1 VIYRDVAIDPVNH
14 LHIFAASHAGVF
26 ASTDGGATWPG
37 MPAGIPAGMA
47 VTSLSL
53 NATSR
58 HLAAATYGRGAY
70 ILDLGEVRQA
80 EAGVLTNCYIQAD
93 PNASGGYRVDGISS
107 AGDNVAFNNFTQT
120 TQITIRYASPYTGTF
135 GLYVSGTR
143 VASIPITATGPYP
156 QGWTIFTEKIINVS
170 IPANVTVKFQ
180 YDAGDVGINLD
191 YIMIAR

>member
-1 VIYRDVAIDPVNH
+1 
-14 LHIFAASHAGVF
+14 
-26 ASTDGGATWPG
+26 
-37 MPAGIPAGMA
+37 MA

-80 EAGVLTNCYIQAD
+80 EAGVLTGCYIQAD

-107 AGDNVAFNNFTQT
+107 PGDNVAFNNFTQT

-135 GLYVSGTR
+135 GLYVNGTR

-156 QGWTIFTEKIINVS
+156 QGWTIFTEKIINVT
-170 IPANVTVKFQ
+170 IPANATVKFQ
-180 YDAGDVGINLD
+180 YDTGDVGINLD
-191 YIMIAR
+191 YVIIAR